1 VELPATDICE
11 LPRGE
16 DDDIGAPKHTPL
28 TIVQVEQPADSN
40 IRPLTFPLNAT
51 KQMS

>member
-16 DDDIGAPKHTPL
+16 GDDIGAPKHSPL
-28 TIVQVEQPADSN
+28 RLSKWNNRRIR
-40 IRPLTFPLNAT
+40 RPLTFPLNAT